1 METSRLIRAAGF
13 AAIVG
18 GLCMMVL
25 DLSTLISGAAD
36 QPYRVT
42 LVGQITEAL
51 FLVGKVLSV
60 IAIPGLYLFQAHA
73 AGRFGLFA
81 FLAAQIGSA
90 MMIGSD
96 WSSVFIA
103 PILEQAVP
111 GLSEQPPTLLMT
123 GFLLNYGLEVLGWLL
138 FGIATFRA
146 GVFPRPAAAIL
157 AIGTLLPLV
166 GPSWIFV
173 IWYAALIW
181 MGSFVLRRPSGAH
194 LMASAT
200 A

>member
-1 METSRLIRAAGF
+1 METSRLIRVAGF

-18 GLCMMVL
+18 GLSMMVL
-25 DLSTLISGAAD
+25 DLSTLFSGTEG
-36 QPYRVT
+36 QPYQVT
-42 LVGQITEAL
+42 LVGQIAEAL

-60 IAIPGLYLFQAHA
+60 IAITGLYLYQAHA

-81 FLAAQIGSA
+81 FLAAQTGSA

-103 PILEQAVP
+103 PILEEAAP
-111 GLSEQPPTLLMT
+111 GIAEQPPTLLMT
-123 GFLLNYGLEVLGWLL
+123 GFLLNYALEVLGWLL

-157 AIGTLLPLV
+157 ALGTLLPLV

-173 IWYAALIW
+173 IWYAALVW
-181 MGSFVLRRPSGAH
+181 MGGFVIRRPAPARLLAGA
-194 LMASAT
+194 T
-200 A
+200 P